1 MFLLQ
6 KPKQTVRDEDQKP
19 VEVTKKPEKGDDPKN
34 FLDEIKEAA
43 QNCQN
48 HTDFVY
54 EPTSGLYYD
63 TKTGYYY
70 NAVSY
75 MIHIRFDNVESSH

>member
-1 MFLLQ
+1 M
-6 KPKQTVRDEDQKP
+6 RDEDQKP
-19 VEVTKKPEKGDDPKN
+19 VDVMKIPEKGDEPKN

-63 TKTGYYY
+63 RKTGYYY
-70 NAVSY
+70 NAVRRGLHT
-75 MIHIRFDNVESSH
+75 I

>member
-1 MFLLQ
+1 MQ
-6 KPKQTVRDEDQKP
+6 SANAKATETP
-19 VEVTKKPEKGDDPKN
+19 KKPSKVDDPQS
-34 FLDEIKEAA
+34 FLEDIKEAA

-70 NAVSY
+70 NAVCLTDDFR
-75 MIHIRFDNVESSH
+75 ITGKFN